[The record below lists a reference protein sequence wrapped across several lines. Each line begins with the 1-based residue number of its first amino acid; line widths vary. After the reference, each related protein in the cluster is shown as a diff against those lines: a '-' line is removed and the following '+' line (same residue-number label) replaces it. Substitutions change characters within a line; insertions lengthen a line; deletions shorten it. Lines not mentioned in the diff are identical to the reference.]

1 MSSATSG
8 TVTQSTAVMDDA
20 IWQDRD
26 LRFDL
31 PQQHFQPRRTE
42 TLIDTI
48 DSIEDTKAANNERGT
63 LTVTN
68 LRLTWQSDKSGAAG
82 GGSGGG
88 VGGSGG
94 GGSNLSIGWNC
105 VVGVTIKSVENRLK
119 GKSTGLYIT
128 TKHNNQRF
136 EFVFTHVASTV
147 PLALSTTGK
156 PQPSDKSQSANN
168 GVPLLFNTVQ
178 QVYKSY
184 DNTKLYRDLKLR
196 GAIIK
201 DKTLI
206 LLPQENVYS
215 KIEGV
220 WNLSSDQG
228 NLGSFFITN
237 VRLVWHANLAENFNV
252 SIPYMQI
259 KVVKVRDSK
268 FGHALVI
275 ETMAR
280 SGGYVL
286 GFRIDPMDT
295 LLNVFQEIKT
305 LHSVYAVTPIWGVV
319 FDQNK
324 SNQAV
329 TDGNENGNSKK
340 KEATIVVNEDV
351 EIVDNAHVY
360 VLASYLA
367 DGSSGGSGS
376 GSGSGGSSGG
386 DGGVGVE
393 LVYDKVLGLAVEK
406 LRDPKISMK
415 ELWSVA

>member
-1 MSSATSG
+1 M
-8 TVTQSTAVMDDA
+8 
-20 IWQDRD
+20 
-26 LRFDL
+26 
-31 PQQHFQPRRTE
+31 
-42 TLIDTI
+42 
-48 DSIEDTKAANNERGT
+48 
-63 LTVTN
+63 
-68 LRLTWQSDKSGAAG
+68 
-82 GGSGGG
+82 
-88 VGGSGG
+88 
-94 GGSNLSIGWNC
+94 
-105 VVGVTIKSVENRLK
+105 
-119 GKSTGLYIT
+119 
-128 TKHNNQRF
+128 
-136 EFVFTHVASTV
+136 
-147 PLALSTTGK
+147 
-156 PQPSDKSQSANN
+156 
-168 GVPLLFNTVQ
+168 
-178 QVYKSY
+178 YKSY

-324 SNQAV
+324 ANQAV
-329 TDGNENGNSKK
+329 TDANEKK
-340 KEATIVVNEDV
+340 KRRHHHGQRGRGDSGQRACGRAGVVPGGRRWRGQQRRWGWWCGRGAGVRQGARVGCGEV
-351 EIVDNAHVY
+351 ERSQADTERAVECGLI
-360 VLASYLA
+360 ASTTRVMWFA
-367 DGSSGGSGS
+367 VSNCVHS
-376 GSGSGGSSGG
+376 
-386 DGGVGVE
+386 
-393 LVYDKVLGLAVEK
+393 VLGVTLYVAYNVTISNTSASMMRFAVQGVAASRAIAE
-406 LRDPKISMK
+406 ISMVVHTQTTCAGSD
-415 ELWSVA
+415 EGSVSLCVLNTGRDQVDSSITHD

>member
-1 MSSATSG
+1 MPA
-8 TVTQSTAVMDDA
+8 
-20 IWQDRD
+20 
-26 LRFDL
+26 
-31 PQQHFQPRRTE
+31 
-42 TLIDTI
+42 
-48 DSIEDTKAANNERGT
+48 
-63 LTVTN
+63 
-68 LRLTWQSDKSGAAG
+68 
-82 GGSGGG
+82 
-88 VGGSGG
+88 
-94 GGSNLSIGWNC
+94 
-105 VVGVTIKSVENRLK
+105 
-119 GKSTGLYIT
+119 
-128 TKHNNQRF
+128 
-136 EFVFTHVASTV
+136 
-147 PLALSTTGK
+147 
-156 PQPSDKSQSANN
+156 
-168 GVPLLFNTVQ
+168 LFNAVQ

-206 LLPQENVYS
+206 LLPHENVYS

-252 SIPYMQI
+252 SIPYMQV

-324 SNQAV
+324 ANQAV
-329 TDGNENGNSKK
+329 LDANEKGKK
-340 KEATIVVNEDV
+340 VEATITVSEDV
-351 EIVDNAHVY
+351 EIVDNAHVD

-367 DGSSGGSGS
+367 DGASGGSG
-376 GSGSGGSSGG
+376 GGGGG
-386 DGGVGVE
+386 DGSVGVE
-393 LVYDKVLGLAVEK
+393 LVYDKELGLAVEK
-406 LRDPKISMK
+406 LRDPKITMR

>member
-1 MSSATSG
+1 MSGSTTTSG

-31 PQQHFQPRRTE
+31 PPSQLAPRRNE
-42 TLIDTI
+42 TTIDTI
-48 DSIEDTKAANNERGT
+48 DGIEDTKAQNNERGQ

-68 LRLTWQSDKSGAAG
+68 LRLTWQSSKAA
-82 GGSGGG
+82 SNAAA
-88 VGGSGG
+88 SPTAAAPAA

-105 VVGVTIKSVENRLK
+105 VVGVAVKSVENRLK
-119 GKSTGLYIT
+119 GKSTGLYVT

-136 EFVFTHVASTV
+136 EFIFTYVANTAQPQ
-147 PLALSTTGK
+147 PLALSTTAK
-156 PQPSDKSQSANN
+156 PQPADKAASGS
-168 GVPLLFNTVQ
+168 GVPAIFTVVQ
-178 QVYKSY
+178 SVYKSY

-286 GFRIDPMDT
+286 GFRIDPMDV

-324 SNQAV
+324 NNQAV
-329 TDGNENGNSKK
+329 VDANEKK
-340 KEATIVVNEDV
+340 KEATIVVTEDV
-351 EIVDNAHVY
+351 EIVDNAHVD

-367 DGSSGGSGS
+367 EGASGGSG
-376 GSGSGGSSGG
+376 GKG

-393 LVYDKVLGLAVEK
+393 LVYDKQLGLAVEK
-406 LRDPKISMK
+406 LRDPKITMR
-415 ELWSVA
+415 ELWSVV

>member
-1 MSSATSG
+1 MASATSG

-31 PQQHFQPRRTE
+31 PPAQLAPRRTE
-42 TLIDTI
+42 SVVDTL
-48 DSIEDTKAANNERGT
+48 DSVEDTKAANNERGV

-68 LRLTWQSDKSGAAG
+68 LRLLWASNKSDGV
-82 GGSGGG
+82 GG
-88 VGGSGG
+88 VGGS

-105 VVGVTIKSVENRLK
+105 VVGVTVKSVENRLK

-136 EFVFTHVASTV
+136 EFVFTHVAPAA
-147 PLALSTTGK
+147 PLALSAIAK
-156 PQPSDKSQSANN
+156 PAADKSAT
-168 GVPLLFNTVQ
+168 GTPALFATVQ
-178 QVYKSY
+178 AVYKSY

-206 LLPQENVYS
+206 LLPQETVYS

-252 SIPYMQI
+252 SIPYMQV

-295 LLNVFQEIKT
+295 LLTVFQEIKT
-305 LHSVYAVTPIWGVV
+305 LHSVYAVTPMWGVV
-319 FDQNK
+319 FDANTR
-324 SNQAV
+324 NQAV
-329 TDGNENGNSKK
+329 LDANDSKK
-340 KEATIVVNEDV
+340 REATITVTEDV
-351 EIVDNAHVY
+351 EIVDNAHVD

-367 DGSSGGSGS
+367 EGASGG
-376 GSGSGGSSGG
+376 GGGKGG
-386 DGGVGVE
+386 EGGLGVE
-393 LVYDKVLGLAVEK
+393 LVYDKELGLAVEK
-406 LRDPKISMK
+406 LRDPRITMR